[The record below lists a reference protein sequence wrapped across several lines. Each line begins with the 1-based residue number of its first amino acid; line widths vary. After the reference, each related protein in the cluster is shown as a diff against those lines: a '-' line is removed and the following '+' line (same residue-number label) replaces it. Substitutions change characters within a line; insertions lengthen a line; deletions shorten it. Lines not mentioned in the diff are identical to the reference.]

1 MFKANIAS
9 EIGLLDDFFFV
20 YFEDVDYSLRI
31 KKAGFEL
38 GLQEK
43 SVIYH
48 HEGASFKG
56 KIKKIEGTVSPYT
69 HYLRLRNH
77 LYFNSKYNAEFNFFG
92 KWIYQIFQ
100 IFSYILYFTIRLR
113 FNKLKMSVKG
123 FIDGLKSI

>member
-1 MFKANIAS
+1 MADIIVLAGNV
-9 EIGLLDDFFFV
+9 GL
-20 YFEDVDYSLRI
+20 EQSI

-48 HEGASFKG
+48 HEGASW
-56 KIKKIEGTVSPYT
+56 KKKSKNREGTVSPYT

-77 LYFNSKYNAEFNFFG
+77 LYFNAKHNTEFNFFG
-92 KWIYQIFQ
+92 EWIYQIFQ

-123 FIDGLKSI
+123 FLDGLKSI